1 MCEVVQWHMA
11 LFPLMGVYRGSIFI
25 VVIPT
30 TMVLVTSI
38 YAVLE
43 QYQKVSVIK
52 VHPFLVTRLG
62 NKNIT
67 QQYFKKL
74 AC

>member
-1 MCEVVQWHMA
+1 MCQVVQWQMA
-11 LFPLMGVYRGSIFI
+11 LFPVMGLYRGSIFI
-25 VVIPT
+25 VAIPT

-52 VHPFLVTRLG
+52 VHSFLVTRLR

-74 AC
+74 VC